1 MMLSPSIYKLKKQT
15 LSHSLSLSLS
25 LVFSLVFSQNIF
37 AIKIYCMKKLNS
49 VTDIVSDWKYK
60 INHSLIKMSRF
71 EKYF

>member
-15 LSHSLSLSLS
+15 LSHSLSLSLI
-25 LVFSLVFSQNIF
+25 FSLVFSQNIF

-49 VTDIVSDWKYK
+49 VTDIVSDCKYK